1 MAYYVLAD
9 FLKVVLKYTKVNR
22 VHLSL
27 CFRFL
32 CY

>member
-1 MAYYVLAD
+1 MAYYVLDD
-9 FLKVVLKYTKVNR
+9 FLKVVLKYTKVNTA
-22 VHLSL
+22 HLSL